1 MARNG
6 ATTTGIKL
14 DSRTRSRLKSLSRLK
29 QRSQHWLM
37 KEAIGRY
44 LEQEEDSE
52 RVKRET
58 LERWERYEATG
69 DHVGNGAVKAWLE
82 SWGTEQEGQCPR
94 AGA

>member
-1 MARNG
+1 MARK
-6 ATTTGIKL
+6 TTTSGIKL
-14 DSRTRSRLKSLSRLK
+14 DRRTLARLRVLSRAK

-44 LEQEEDSE
+44 LDEEEDAE

-58 LERWERYEATG
+58 LERWASYEATG
-69 DHVGNGAVKAWLE
+69 EHVSARLMKAWVE
-82 SWGTEQEGQCPR
+82 TWGTAQERPWPR